1 MLSVHRLDKTYGIQP
16 VLRDISF
23 NISASER
30 VGLIGPNGSGKTTL
44 MRILAGGVIIAGP
57 DPKTLIDPVS
67 SNALRQAVV
76 DVLPLWLDPI
86 LEDPL
91 KIKSRGYQSFVVLS
105 LCRMMYTLQYGTI
118 VSKPVAARWG
128 QDTLDAHW
136 APLIERAWL
145 GRQNPSLQAQSEDID
160 GTLALIRYT
169 VEYSKQV
176 KQ

>member
-1 MLSVHRLDKTYGIQP
+1 PQNALRRYDPSNNRHPHLDRDQGETLHIMQHESDWVIQRYI
-16 VLRDISF
+16 LR
-23 NISASER
+23 ER
-30 VGLIGPNGSGKTTL
+30 
-44 MRILAGGVIIAGP
+44 GVIIAGP